1 MIMFI
6 ICITPR
12 AKHTNY
18 LTRLPDES
26 MKRAAPSDE
35 GGVTLR
41 GERATAGV
49 LGGGSTG
56 PERGRLAAGPASP
69 HSLQLRRQA
78 GEGRQVRTAGGMSR
92 VGEAP
97 GAPCVPWAHGSG
109 VTAPGDRTARRSGSG
124 RAGRGRRARRLAAS
138 PPDAARSQKDQVQGM
153 KRTP

>member
-92 VGEAP
+92 AGEAP
-97 GAPCVPWAHGSG
+97 GAPRVPWAHGS
-109 VTAPGDRTARRSGSG
+109 GDRTARRSGSG
-124 RAGRGRRARRLAAS
+124 RVGRGRRTRRLAAS
-138 PPDAARSQKDQVQGM
+138 PPDAARSQKDHVQGM

>member
-12 AKHTNY
+12 AKHRNY

-56 PERGRLAAGPASP
+56 PERGRLAAGPVSP

-92 VGEAP
+92 AGEAP

-109 VTAPGDRTARRSGSG
+109 DRTARRSGSG
-124 RAGRGRRARRLAAS
+124 RAGRGLRARRLAAS

>member
-69 HSLQLRRQA
+69 HSLQLRRQV
-78 GEGRQVRTAGGMSR
+78 GEGRQVRTAGGRSR
-92 VGEAP
+92 AARRAGLRASR
-97 GAPCVPWAHGSG
+97 GH
-109 VTAPGDRTARRSGSG
+109 TAR
-124 RAGRGRRARRLAAS
+124 A
-138 PPDAARSQKDQVQGM
+138 
-153 KRTP
+153 